1 MNKSKCIY
9 TNIYNSI
16 GNLELLNSDLLVN
29 SETNLRKIKKNVIQF
44 KCGSLISKY
53 LFIICLRVNI
63 ANNILR
69 LNEIYL
75 TT

>member
-16 GNLELLNSDLLVN
+16 GILVLLNSDLLVN

-44 KCGSLISKY
+44 KC
-53 LFIICLRVNI
+53 
-63 ANNILR
+63 
-69 LNEIYL
+69 
-75 TT
+75 